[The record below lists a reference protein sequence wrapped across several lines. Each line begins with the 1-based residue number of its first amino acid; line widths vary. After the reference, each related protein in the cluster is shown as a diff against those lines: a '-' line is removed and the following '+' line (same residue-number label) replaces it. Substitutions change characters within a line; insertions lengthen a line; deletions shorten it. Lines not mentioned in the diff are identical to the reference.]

1 MVYTKT
7 DHGRLFVLYSCR
19 EQVIAG
25 AVVAGFAVVF
35 ALGSYASFRGDLDA
49 KVISIAAFLGLV
61 ALALGGFAMSSF
73 LSAWRRV
80 RVPKWLFRFTP
91 DDVHVNLLHPGYVRS
106 MSSMTEHPL
115 VIPLHDIEWIRQA
128 TEPGF
133 HADDGDNFH
142 VEMRLSDPAF
152 RSVFDQRAAFRKSL
166 SDLGE
171 AETETVLRL
180 YEGNVVRVSIEA
192 KRWPRDIGGY
202 WDANRYPVAASFTIE
217 EPRDLEAARSR
228 PRQIP

>member
-7 DHGRLFVLYSCR
+7 DHDSLLVFYSGR

-25 AVVAGFAVVF
+25 SVVAGFAVVF
-35 ALGSYASFRGDLDA
+35 ALGSYVSLRGDLDA

-61 ALALGGFAMSSF
+61 AVALGGFAIFSF

-106 MSSMTEHPL
+106 ISSMAEHPL

-133 HADDGDNFH
+133 HADDGDSFH
-142 VEMRLSDPAF
+142 VEMRLSDTAF
-152 RSVFDQRAAFRKSL
+152 RAVFDQRAAFRKVVT
-166 SDLGE
+166 DLGE
-171 AETETVLRL
+171 TETETVLRL
-180 YEGNVVRVSIEA
+180 FEGNVVRVSIEA

-202 WDANRYPVAASFTIE
+202 WEAHRYPVAASFTIE
-217 EPRDLEAARSR
+217 EPRDLEAARSQ
-228 PRQIP
+228 PRQIL